1 MISTVKQM
9 MRVWWKQFIVAL
21 FLIVCL
27 LLLVHILALWARN
40 AKRIST
46 QVQQQLW
53 VFVYLRDDAGQE
65 AVKFVEELQQA
76 WLQTTFFSKDDAFRI
91 LAKKLPNILDSLEKY
106 GIKNPLPPTIYIVY
120 QNQEQYEAMKSVV
133 SRFSETISTSDNLWL
148 QVSFQEQTWR
158 ASKLVTMMQILLT
171 IAWLLIW
178 WVLVMIGMII
188 SYIVTTL
195 FFRFQQQVEI
205 TSLLWWSRFT
215 ILRPFVVI
223 IFWILFLSRLISIS
237 FSRLMI
243 EQIDKYFI
251 DLMES
256 SFKQMYLPS
265 WQKWVRFLS
274 ELFFLCLFWFV
285 LIDIQIRLF
294 LRKWK

>member
-1 MISTVKQM
+1 M
-9 MRVWWKQFIVAL
+9 MRVWWKQFSIAL

-27 LLLVHILALWARN
+27 LLLVHILLLWARN
-40 AKRIST
+40 AQRISS

-76 WLQTTFFSKDDAFRI
+76 GLQTTFFSKDDAFRI
-91 LAKKLPNILDSLEKY
+91 LAKKLPNVLDSLEKY
-106 GIKNPLPPTIYIVY
+106 GINNPLPPTIYIVY

-133 SRFSETISTSDNLWL
+133 SRFSNAISTSDNLWL
-148 QVSFQEQTWR
+148 TVSFQEQTWR
-158 ASKLVTMMQILLT
+158 ASKLVTMMQIIVS
-171 IAWLLIW
+171 IASILIG
-178 WVLVMIGMII
+178 WVIIMIGMIV

-215 ILRPFVVI
+215 ILRPFIVI
-223 IFWILFLSRLISIS
+223 VLGILILSRLITVT
-237 FSRLMI
+237 FSWVLI
-243 EQIDKYFI
+243 EHIDTYFVS
-251 DLMES
+251 LLES
-256 SFKQMYLPS
+256 SFKQMYMPS
-265 WQKWVRFLS
+265 WQQWRWILW
-274 ELFFLCLFWFV
+274 ELFFLCLFGFM

>member
-27 LLLVHILALWARN
+27 LLLVHILLLWARN
-40 AKRIST
+40 AQRISS

-106 GIKNPLPPTIYIVY
+106 GINNPLPPTIYIVY

-251 DLMES
+251 DLLES
-256 SFKQMYLPS
+256 SFKQMYMPS
-265 WQKWVRFLS
+265 WKQGRWILW
-274 ELFFLCLFWFV
+274 ELFFLCLFWFT
-285 LIDIQIRLF
+285 LIDVQIRLF

>member
-1 MISTVKQM
+1 M

>member
-1 MISTVKQM
+1 M

-243 EQIDKYFI
+243 EQIDKYFL

-274 ELFFLCLFWFV
+274 ELFFLSLFWFV

>member
-1 MISTVKQM
+1 M

-27 LLLVHILALWARN
+27 LLLVHILLLWARN
-40 AKRIST
+40 AQRISS

-106 GIKNPLPPTIYIVY
+106 GINNPLPPTIYIVY

-133 SRFSETISTSDNLWL
+133 SRFSNTISTSDNLWL
-148 QVSFQEQTWR
+148 NVSFQEQTWR
-158 ASKLVTMMQILLT
+158 ASKLVTMMQIVVS
-171 IAWLLIW
+171 IASILIG
-178 WVLVMIGMII
+178 WVIVMIGMIV

-215 ILRPFVVI
+215 ILRPFVI
-223 IFWILFLSRLISIS
+223 IVLGILFVSRLLTIS
-237 FSRLMI
+237 FSRLII
-243 EQIDKYFI
+243 EKIDTYFVS
-251 DLMES
+251 LLES
-256 SFKQMYLPS
+256 SFKQMYMPS
-265 WQKWVRFLS
+265 WKQGRWILW
-274 ELFFLCLFWFV
+274 ELFFLCLFWFA
-285 LIDIQIRLF
+285 LIDVQIRLF

>member
-1 MISTVKQM
+1 M

-27 LLLVHILALWARN
+27 LLLVHVLALWARN
-40 AKRIST
+40 AQRIST

-106 GIKNPLPPTIYIVY
+106 GIQNPLPPTIYIVY

-171 IAWLLIW
+171 ISGLLIW
-178 WVLVMIGMII
+178 WVLIMIGMII

-237 FSRLMI
+237 FSRFMI
-243 EQIDKYFI
+243 EQIDTYFI

-256 SFKQMYLPS
+256 SFKQMYMPS
-265 WQKWVRFLS
+265 WQKWVWFLS

>member
-27 LLLVHILALWARN
+27 LLLVQILALWARN
-40 AKRIST
+40 AQRIST